1 MVAISYMTR
10 TDTQTIWDVALDS
23 TRYDK
28 VAVRIA
34 EQLNF
39 WVNADATEQVVNTA
53 VTPMLEQLSEE
64 ILLELIQASK
74 SYAVEKPWDF
84 IQAKVARISTRIL
97 VNYDI
102 ILEKIKTI
110 LGEKF
115 SIKYSNKLVLPSH
128 SD

>member
-84 IQAKVARISTRIL
+84 IQANVARISTRIL
-97 VNYDI
+97 VNYDL

>member
-97 VNYDI
+97 VNYDL
-102 ILEKIKTI
+102 ILKKIKTI

-115 SIKYSNKLVLPSH
+115 SIKYSNELPLKSH

>member
-1 MVAISYMTR
+1 MTR
-10 TDTQTIWDVALDS
+10 TDTQTIWDVTLDS

-39 WVNADATEQVVNTA
+39 WCNDDSTSQVTNTA
-53 VTPMLEQLSEE
+53 VTPVLEQISEE

-84 IQAKVARISTRIL
+84 IQANVARISTRIL
-97 VNYDI
+97 RNYDI

-110 LGEKF
+110 LGSKKTELTNV
-115 SIKYSNKLVLPSH
+115 YLPS
-128 SD
+128 STSKW